1 MLSLSAPQDIY
12 LNGLNT
18 KFRAYVGGFGSGKT
32 YVGCLDLLTFFSQHP
47 KVTQGYFGPTYPS
60 IRDIFYPTFEE
71 AAEALG
77 FRVMF
82 KLGDKEADVY
92 RNGKSET
99 MSTLGQSSARQSNH
113 LIKAPLRYGLH
124 HAYINQSTELVNISL
139 VSKPISKIG

>member
-1 MLSLSAPQDIY
+1 MI
-12 LNGLNT
+12 GGV
-18 KFRAYVGGFGSGKT
+18 FGGFGSGKT

-92 RNGKSET
+92 RNGKWYGKVVCRSMDNPT
-99 MSTLGQSSARQSNH
+99 SIVGFKIARGLVDRSTRCPKTKRPGHGTRSLPVFVWWCQV
-113 LIKAPLRYGLH
+113 LRM
-124 HAYINQSTELVNISL
+124 ALV
-139 VSKPISKIG
+139 